1 MPILHRLLFN
11 KLKAV
16 TGGKMNF
23 LLTGSA
29 PLSAETQVRTPHV
42 IHVIIHHTSST
53 YLHVQEFLRT
63 CLEVDMVQG
72 FTMTEATC
80 CGTLQP
86 VGCKQV
92 QI

>member
-42 IHVIIHHTSST
+42 IIHKTSST
-53 YLHVQEFLRT
+53 ST
-63 CLEVDMVQG
+63 CRSS
-72 FTMTEATC
+72 
-80 CGTLQP
+80 
-86 VGCKQV
+86 
-92 QI
+92 

>member
-29 PLSAETQVRTPHV
+29 PLSAETQVRIQHV
-42 IHVIIHHTSST
+42 IHVIIHKTSST
-53 YLHVQEFLRT
+53 ST
-63 CLEVDMVQG
+63 CRSS
-72 FTMTEATC
+72 
-80 CGTLQP
+80 
-86 VGCKQV
+86 
-92 QI
+92 